1 MTGKSRLTIRAR
13 RAISGYLFILPFII
27 GFIAFMAVPLFNSL
41 RMALSDVQIS
51 ASGFNPVFI
60 GIDNFKKALLID
72 PEFNQLL
79 LEEIAAM
86 AINAVGVLV
95 VSFVVALLLNQKF
108 KGRVVVRAIFFLP
121 VILTSGV
128 LIGLETDNTLLSGIK
143 EVIKEA
149 SPITVTDSVIDV
161 LELTGVP
168 EVILD
173 VVISMID
180 EVYTIVMASGI
191 QIIVFLSGL
200 QNVPASLYEAADVEG
215 CSKWESFWRIT
226 FPLVSPLLIVNV
238 IYTIIDF
245 FMKTNSEV
253 IEKIRETMIPLMDYG
268 FSAAM
273 AWIYF
278 IVAIAMIGICSA
290 IISKGVVHAYE

>member
-1 MTGKSRLTIRAR
+1 MSGKGRLTIRAR
-13 RAISGYLFILPFII
+13 RAISGYLFILPFVI
-27 GFIAFMAVPLFNSL
+27 GFIAFMAVPLYNSM
-41 RMALSDVQIS
+41 RMALSNVEIS
-51 ASGFNPVFI
+51 ASGFKPIFI

-128 LIGLETDNTLLSGIK
+128 LIGLETDNTLLAGIK
-143 EVIKEA
+143 EVIQEA
-149 SPITVTDSVIDV
+149 SPIMVTDSVIEV
-161 LELTGVP
+161 LKLTGVP

-173 VVISMID
+173 VVMSMID

-253 IEKIRETMIPLMDYG
+253 IEKIRETMVPLMDYG
-268 FSAAM
+268 FSSAM

-278 IVAIAMIGICSA
+278 FVAIAMIGICSA
-290 IISKGVVHAYE
+290 IISKGVVQAYE